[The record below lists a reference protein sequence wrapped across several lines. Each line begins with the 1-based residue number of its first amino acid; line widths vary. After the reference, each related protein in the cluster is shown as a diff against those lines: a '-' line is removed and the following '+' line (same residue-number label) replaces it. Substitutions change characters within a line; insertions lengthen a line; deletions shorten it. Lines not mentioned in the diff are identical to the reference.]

1 MGSVESL
8 QTYFTSVYTV
18 GILSACI
25 ASIITFVYIF
35 IADARNPKLRTS
47 VLSALFSI
55 SIFFWIF
62 IAMSFVICMLLSEE
76 LEYSTTGVKLTF
88 TSSVLIGIIMS
99 IAISVLVWKFASRRI
114 IKKLDLRELSS
125 HETYIKGNV
134 TRISEN
140 IEIEIPM
147 ILILRSK
154 EPVSMVIGGKS
165 YHLILSEGLIEIL
178 EKKELETVIAHEL
191 MHIKNDDCKFKLFSS
206 IFSKIMFFDP
216 FSKFFDP
223 AVHREREYLADE
235 MAGKIT
241 KKPATLAS
249 ALLKIGE
256 GNQSNLSILAGLSII
271 GPSGGLFCKYP
282 PLKNRIARLLDKD

>member
-1 MGSVESL
+1 MSL
-8 QTYFTSVYTV
+8 
-18 GILSACI
+18 
-25 ASIITFVYIF
+25 
-35 IADARNPKLRTS
+35 
-47 VLSALFSI
+47 
-55 SIFFWIF
+55 
-62 IAMSFVICMLLSEE
+62 VICMLLSDE

-88 TSSVLIGIIMS
+88 TGSVIIGILMS
-99 IAISVLVWKFASRRI
+99 FAISVLVWKFASGRI
-114 IKKLDLRELSS
+114 IKKMDLRDLNSR
-125 HETYIKGNV
+125 ETYIKADV

-140 IEIEIPM
+140 VEIEIPM

-165 YHLILSEGLIEIL
+165 YHIILSEGLIEIL

-256 GNQSNLSILAGLSII
+256 GNHSHPSMLAGLSIM

-282 PLKNRIARLLDKD
+282 PLKNRIERLLNPE